1 MSKDEQKA
9 VWLMLRERA
18 ALEPGVR

>member
-1 MSKDEQKA
+1 MSEDEQKA
-9 VWLMLRERA
+9 VWRMLRERA